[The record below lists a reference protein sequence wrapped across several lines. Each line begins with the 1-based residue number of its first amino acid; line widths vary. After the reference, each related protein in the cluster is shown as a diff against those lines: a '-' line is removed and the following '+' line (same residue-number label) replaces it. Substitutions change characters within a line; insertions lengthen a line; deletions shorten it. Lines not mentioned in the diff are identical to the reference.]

1 MCRLTHDVP
10 DTPNLESLP
19 APGGLPSGGLP
30 SNLSNPFYRLQP
42 PHQPSSSLSGPVAN
56 TQLPTPPQPTTKKP
70 TKIAKLLKVALT
82 LGQGAVAGGFGG
94 DWRVPGSGFQASQN
108 FFTNQANLALRQGEL
123 QRQTR
128 DDSFRNR
135 FEAARTQ
142 HELQIPPV
150 ASAAGRTW
158 TSDVDGEKHRFRVS
172 PYTGNNEDLGKDT
185 PANRIGIVH
194 AGSKYYGVQ
203 ETGPQAGTAS
213 PITVAPGP
221 GTSPGMSIEDK
232 RRRSAAQM
240 RNPQPDSNEI
250 GEVPD
255 VPGGTPMGGGWRT
268 PISQEQQPPTGPPMG
283 PPMELTDD
291 SDARRKL
298 PKPRPVTDADARGVS
313 TTHFIDENPESDTY
327 MQDVNAGK
335 PAATR
340 QPKPSKVLPKP
351 KVEDVEALAQEALKQ
366 ESGDQAKAIDRINR
380 AQIPDGIKSFV
391 RQRIREIRRPGPK
404 QNILDRY
411 GIAAGDIGK
420 LTQK

>member
-1 MCRLTHDVP
+1 MCKLSHDVP

-19 APGGLPSGGLP
+19 APGLPSGGLP
-30 SNLSNPFYRLQP
+30 SNPGNSFYRLQP
-42 PHQPSSSLSGPVAN
+42 PHQPIGSLSGPVAN
-56 TQLPTPPQPTTKKP
+56 TQLPTPPQPKSKRP
-70 TKIAKLLKVALT
+70 TKWAKLLQAVLPIA
-82 LGQGAVAGGFGG
+82 QGGIAGSFGG

-128 DDSFRNR
+128 DDSFRNQY
-135 FEAARTQ
+135 EAARTQ
-142 HELQIPPV
+142 HELQIPPF

-158 TSDVDGEKHRFRVS
+158 TADVDGERHRFRVN

-213 PITVAPGP
+213 PITVAPGA
-221 GTSPGMSIEDK
+221 GTAPDIDTKRHIAAVGM
-232 RRRSAAQM
+232 Q
-240 RNPQPDSNEI
+240 NPQNQQAAALRALTEANEEDARDA
-250 GEVPD
+250 GPSGTVPLG
-255 VPGGTPMGGGWRT
+255 PPE
-268 PISQEQQPPTGPPMG
+268 SQEEQQPPTG

-298 PKPRPVTDADARGVS
+298 PKPRPVTDTDARGVS
-313 TTHFIDENPESDTY
+313 TTHFVDANPESPTY
-327 MQDVNAGK
+327 MQDVKGGK

-366 ESGDQAKAIDRINR
+366 ESGDQAKAIERINR

-404 QNILDRY
+404 QNVLDRY
-411 GIAAGDIGK
+411 GIAAGDIRK
-420 LTQK
+420 LK